1 MMKTATSLLLSGLLI
16 VFAAVAPARALD
28 FPYGGVNVMAT
39 PYPFAV
45 LVERI
50 EAAAKANGMFV
61 VTRASASAGAQRRGI
76 TIPGNMVLGV
86 YRNDFAV
93 RMLEAS
99 IPAGI
104 EAPLIFYITAND
116 DGTATLSY
124 RSPSATFA
132 PYGSAALDAMAA
144 DLDVLFAAIAAVA
157 TAQN

>member
-1 MMKTATSLLLSGLLI
+1 M
-16 VFAAVAPARALD
+16 AANP
-28 FPYGGVNVMAT
+28 T
-39 PYPFAV
+39 PYPQTRVIDTELSFGDLVKSLNAAV
-45 LVERI
+45 
-50 EAAAKANGMFV
+50 KANGMFV

-76 TIPGNMVLGV
+76 TIPGNIVVGV

-104 EAPLIFYITAND
+104 EAPLVFYITAND

-124 RSPSATFA
+124 RTPSATFA

-144 DLDVLFAAIAAVA
+144 DLDAIFAAIAAAA
-157 TAQN
+157 TAQD